1 MLPEARE
8 NAKGGASSLH
18 QSDSESKNQWNTAL
32 ILTRQLKRIL
42 NSKTI

>member
-18 QSDSESKNQWNTAL
+18 QSDSESKPVKYSFNLNTP
-32 ILTRQLKRIL
+32 I
-42 NSKTI
+42 KTNFK

>member
-18 QSDSESKNQWNTAL
+18 QSDSV
-32 ILTRQLKRIL
+32 
-42 NSKTI
+42 SKTSEIQL